1 MITTLNDLTRFLF
14 SALALTVLVGCATPK
29 GDLAGRPRVNQV
41 RTTAYTHTE
50 RDHIQYGRM
59 SASGTVLS
67 SGHIRSAASDW
78 SKFPVGTRFRIKETG
93 QIYQIDDYGRAL
105 VGTSTIDLYT
115 PTRREMNRWGVRFV
129 DIELLSW
136 GSPEISLKILKPRA
150 KHRYIRDMVQGLE
163 RQARHRTM

>member
-1 MITTLNDLTRFLF
+1 M
-14 SALALTVLVGCATPK
+14 SGTPGK
-29 GDLAGRPRVNQV
+29 VKQV
-41 RTTAYTHTE
+41 RTTAYTHSE
-50 RDHIQYGRM
+50 RDHIQYGKM
-59 SASGTVLS
+59 TASGTVLS

-78 SKFPVGTRFRIKETG
+78 SMFPVGTRFRVRETG

-136 GSPEISLKILKPRA
+136 GSPEVSLKILRPRA
-150 KHRYIRDMVQGLE
+150 RRGYIREMVKGLE
-163 RQARHRTM
+163 RQTRHSAM

>member
-1 MITTLNDLTRFLF
+1 MAGCTTT
-14 SALALTVLVGCATPK
+14 
-29 GDLAGRPRVNQV
+29 GDLAGRPPKVNQV

-50 RDHIQYGRM
+50 GDHIQYGRM
-59 SASGTVLS
+59 SASGTILS

-78 SKFPVGTRFRIKETG
+78 SKFPVGTRFRVKETG

-115 PTRREMNRWGVRFV
+115 PTRGEMNRWGVRFV

-150 KHRYIRDMVQGLE
+150 KRGYIREMVKGLE
-163 RQARHRTM
+163 NQTRHRAM